1 MKKKIYMGLHGRP
14 LAFDMCSL
22 VSMLVDWEKVQSWA
36 EVHSSQFCLVLREA
50 GGGSRGPDW
59 VLVLP

>member
-1 MKKKIYMGLHGRP
+1 MGLYGHP

-36 EVHSSQFCLVLREA
+36 EVHSSQLCLVFREA

-59 VLVLP
+59 VLGLP